1 MTNCILGPKLEQKPL
16 CPDIEYD
23 CCVIGIGRLG
33 LCFALTLERAGLRVY
48 GVDVNPEYV
57 KLVNEK
63 KLSAQEP
70 GLTEALAESTH
81 FVATTNTESAV
92 TASKLIFILVPTPTD
107 GGKYYYDHSI
117 LSNVLV
123 KLNKMRLKGKSI
135 VISSTVFPGYIHHIG
150 KLLMEQCVDCTLNYN
165 PAFVA
170 QGDVLS
176 GYRTGGWFGMVL
188 IGAATTKDAELLTEI
203 YKRVSGPTSD
213 TNISVVSPASAEICK
228 LASNCFRTTKIS
240 FANMI
245 GDIADRTPGADKYE
259 ICNALKQDKSIGHIC
274 MTPGFGYGGPCYPRD
289 NKALAKFAEKVGVN
303 PLIPKATDDYN
314 EFHHHIMTKAILAEK
329 LTEYV
334 FEDVAYK
341 PKCAV
346 PMIDNSP
353 KLAIAYSLARE
364 GKKVKIRD
372 RFDVVLEVMK
382 DYGDVFEYE
391 TVSEDENW
399 EKQNAVN
406 QGVY

>member
-1 MTNCILGPKLEQKPL
+1 MNDCPLGPKLEQHA
-16 CPDIEYD
+16 IFSETEYD

-33 LCFALTLERAGLRVY
+33 LCFALTLERAGLRVC
-48 GVDVNPEYV
+48 GVDVNPDYI

-63 KLSAQEP
+63 KLVTQEP
-70 GLTEALAESTH
+70 GLTQALAESTV
-81 FVATTNTESAV
+81 FDATTNVESAV
-92 TASKLIFILVPTPTD
+92 TSSKLIFILVPTPTD
-107 GGKYYYDHSI
+107 GGKHYYDHSI

-135 VISSTVFPGYIHHIG
+135 VICSTVFPGYINRIG
-150 KLLMEQCVDCTLNYN
+150 KLLLDQCVDCTLNYN

-170 QGDVLS
+170 QGDVMS

-188 IGAATTKDAELLTEI
+188 IGSATSEDAAVLTEI
-203 YKRVSGPTSD
+203 YERISGPGSG
-213 TNISVVSPASAEICK
+213 TNVCIVSPASAEICK

-245 GDIADRTPGADKYE
+245 GDIADRTPGADKFE

-289 NKALAKFAEKVGVN
+289 NKALAKYAEDVGVK
-303 PLIPKATDDYN
+303 PLIPKATDEYN
-314 EFHHHIMTKAILAEK
+314 EFHHNLMMKAKLAENFA
-329 LTEYV
+329 EYI
-334 FEDVAYK
+334 FENVTYK

-346 PMIDNSP
+346 AMIDHSP
-353 KLAIAYSLARE
+353 KLAIAYSLAQE
-364 GKKVKIRD
+364 GKKVKIKD

-382 DYGDVFEYE
+382 DYGDIFEYE
-391 TVSEDENW
+391 TVSDEGGDI
-399 EKQNAVN
+399 EKNADN
-406 QGVY
+406 GVY